1 MNIEIKLTNEFSK
14 IPTYAHEG
22 DAALDIYAA
31 IEDEITVYPGSC
43 EMVSSGIAINI
54 NDENVA
60 GILVGRSGLGHKNNI
75 RLSNCV
81 GVIDSGYQQTIGIS
95 VFNDSIDLFT
105 IKRGDRIAQLMFMP
119 IIRANLKLV
128 TDFGHDTGRGGF
140 GSSGV

>member
-1 MNIEIKLTNEFSK
+1 MNIEIKLTNEFAK

-31 IEDEITVYPGSC
+31 IEDDVVIYPGSC

-119 IIRANLKLV
+119 IIRADLQLV

-140 GSSGV
+140 GSSGA